1 MEQLKFNLNW
11 ALMLYHGKTVK
22 KKKIHLSD
30 YFDIGFCVITFIITF
45 RHNEIFYNTDISKPR
60 SNKDIWILNPR

>member
-1 MEQLKFNLNW
+1 
-11 ALMLYHGKTVK
+11 MLYHGKTVK

-45 RHNEIFYNTDISKPR
+45 RHNEIFSNTDISKPR
-60 SNKDIWILNPR
+60 SNKDI